1 MCGMGGME
9 ILIVWLALAL
19 AGSVATVWW
28 SVRAWKRSAELNAGL
43 KALAGIVA
51 ASAAIGSVGT
61 LVGLV
66 KAFGAT
72 GGESVD
78 PSQKARILAEGI
90 AEAMNCTAAGLL
102 LWLPSVIALTLLVRR
117 RKAKSG

>member
-1 MCGMGGME
+1 MGGME
-9 ILIVWLALAL
+9 ILITWLALAL
-19 AGSVATVWW
+19 AGCVATVWW
-28 SVRAWKRSAELNAGL
+28 SVRMWKRSGELKGWMR
-43 KALAGIVA
+43 ALAGIVA
-51 ASAAIGSVGT
+51 ASAAIGSLGT

-90 AEAMNCTAAGLL
+90 SEAMNCTAAGLL
-102 LWLPSVIALTLLVRR
+102 LWLPSVIALTVIARR
-117 RKAKSG
+117 RKTKSG

>member
-1 MCGMGGME
+1 MGGLQ

-19 AGSVATVWW
+19 AGAVATVWW
-28 SVRAWKRSAELNAGL
+28 SVRVWKRSGELNGWM

-51 ASAAIGSVGT
+51 ATGVLGSLGT
-61 LVGLV
+61 VVGLV

-90 AEAMNCTAAGLL
+90 AEAMNSTAAGLL
-102 LWLPSVIALTLLVRR
+102 LWLPSVIALTVIARR
-117 RKAKSG
+117 RKVKSA

>member
-1 MCGMGGME
+1 MDGMA
-9 ILIVWLALAL
+9 ILIAWLALAL
-19 AGSVATVWW
+19 AGCAATLWW
-28 SVRAWKRSAELNAGL
+28 SVRVWKRSGEFKGWM

-51 ASAAIGSVGT
+51 ASAAVGSLGT

-90 AEAMNCTAAGLL
+90 SEAMNCTAAGLL
-102 LWLPSVIALTLLVRR
+102 LWLPSVIALTVLARR
-117 RKAKSG
+117 RKTQSR